1 MTLTPPHQTT
11 PEPASPAPVPSLHTV
26 QRRIQVFT
34 DDPATE
40 LTEMATRLSR
50 FNELGIR
57 LEGSEVLDDIAVDM
71 GERAGF
77 LYAMVNAF
85 GEEQTFLG
93 LRNPPRDAGY
103 PLVGRTMSRAH
114 GYCPEVVH
122 RRRGLPLPNV
132 AASPRFQ
139 GNHVV
144 DAIGIQSYFGSPLI
158 DETTGLVLATVCIVD
173 PEPRTLADAA
183 RLQAIVKDGARAAA
197 AKLKMPAL

>member
-1 MTLTPPHQTT
+1 MTLTPPHQAT
-11 PEPASPAPVPSLHTV
+11 SVPAPIPSLHTV
-26 QRRIQVFT
+26 QRRIHVFT

-85 GEEQTFLG
+85 GEEQAFLG

-103 PLVGRTMSRAH
+103 PIVGRTMSRAH
-114 GYCPEVVH
+114 GYCPEVVQ

-144 DAIGIQSYFGSPLI
+144 DAIGIQSYFGAPII
-158 DETTGLVLATVCIVD
+158 DEATRLVLATVCIVD

-183 RLQAIVKDGARAAA
+183 RLQAIVKDGTRAAA
-197 AKLKMPAL
+197 AELKIKMPVP

>member
-1 MTLTPPHQTT
+1 MTLTPPHQPT
-11 PEPASPAPVPSLHTV
+11 AVPAPTSSRHTV

-50 FNELGIR
+50 LNELGIR
-57 LEGSEVLDDIAVDM
+57 LEGTEALDDIAVDM

-103 PLVGRTMSRAH
+103 PIVGRTMSRAH
-114 GYCPEVVH
+114 GYCPEVVQ

-158 DETTGLVLATVCIVD
+158 DEATGLVLATVCIVD

-183 RLQAIVKDGARAAA
+183 RLQAIVKDGTRAAA
-197 AKLKMPAL
+197 AELKIKIPVP

>member
-1 MTLTPPHQTT
+1 MTLTPPHQAT
-11 PEPASPAPVPSLHTV
+11 SVPAPIPSLRTV
-26 QRRIQVFT
+26 QRRIHVFT

-40 LTEMATRLSR
+40 LTQMATRLSR
-50 FNELGIR
+50 LNELGIR

-85 GEEQTFLG
+85 GDEQTFLG

-114 GYCPEVVH
+114 GYCPEVVQ

-144 DAIGIQSYFGSPLI
+144 DAIGIQSYFGAPLI
-158 DETTGLVLATVCIVD
+158 DEATGIVLATVCIVD

-183 RLQAIVKDGARAAA
+183 RLQAIVKDGTRAAA
-197 AKLKMPAL
+197 AELKIEMPVP

>member
-1 MTLTPPHQTT
+1 M
-11 PEPASPAPVPSLHTV
+11 
-26 QRRIQVFT
+26 QRRIHVFT
-34 DDPATE
+34 EDPATE

-50 FNELGIR
+50 LNELGIR
-57 LEGSEVLDDIAVDM
+57 LEGSEALDDIAVDM

-114 GYCPEVVH
+114 GYCPEVVQ

-144 DAIGIQSYFGSPLI
+144 DAIGIQSYFGSPII
-158 DETTGLVLATVCIVD
+158 DAATGLVLATVCIVD

-183 RLQAIVKDGARAAA
+183 RLQAIVRDGTRAAA
-197 AKLKMPAL
+197 AELKIKMPVP